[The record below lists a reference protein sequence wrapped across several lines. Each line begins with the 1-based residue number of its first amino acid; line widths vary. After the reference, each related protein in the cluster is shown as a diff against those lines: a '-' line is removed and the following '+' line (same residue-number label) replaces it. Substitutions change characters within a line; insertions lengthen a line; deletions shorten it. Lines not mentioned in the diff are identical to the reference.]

1 LNRSAVGSPMIISR
15 TPLRVSFCGGGSDL
29 EDYYKHSK
37 KGGRVTSVALKKHV
51 YVTVNSRF
59 DDSVRVSYSEME
71 IVDDFEKLKH
81 QLVKE
86 AMRMTGVT
94 KAVEITT
101 IADIPSKGSGL
112 GSSSAVTVG
121 LLHALH
127 CFAGRNPSP
136 LQLAEEACKIEIDIL
151 GQIIGKQDQYAA
163 AMGGCN
169 HILFNSDGSVDV
181 EKISN
186 QESLKD
192 NFALLY
198 TGKTRLANEI
208 LTIQNDRTNQN
219 RENLD
224 LLVDQAEIAKKMI
237 IENNYSGLANLLND
251 TWKCKKELSP
261 NITNPEIDKLF
272 EKLSDCGVNG
282 AKLLGA
288 GGGGF
293 ILFGGD
299 SEVMKNVKDSLPDN
313 KIMPLEVDYQGSCIL
328 YSD

>member
-1 LNRSAVGSPMIISR
+1 MIISR

-29 EDYYKHSK
+29 ESYYKYSIT
-37 KGGRVTSVALKKHV
+37 GGCVTSVALKKHV

-71 IVDDFEKLKH
+71 IVDDFEKLNH

-112 GSSSAVTVG
+112 GSSSAITVG

-127 CFAGRNPSP
+127 CFAGRNPTP
-136 LQLAEEACKIEIDIL
+136 LQLAEEACKIEIEIL
-151 GQIIGKQDQYAA
+151 GQIIGKQDQYATA
-163 AMGGCN
+163 FGGCN
-169 HILFNSDGSVDV
+169 HILFNSDGTVVIEELSK
-181 EKISN
+181 EI
-186 QESLKD
+186 SLKD

-198 TGKTRLANEI
+198 TGKTRLATDI
-208 LTIQNDRTNQN
+208 LNDQNKRINQN

-224 LLVDQAEIAKKMI
+224 LIVLQAKSAKNMI
-237 IENNYSGLANLLND
+237 VHENYLGLANLLD
-251 TWKCKKELSP
+251 ETWKCKKELSP
-261 NITNPEIDKLF
+261 NITNAEIDALF
-272 EKLSDCGVNG
+272 DILSDCGANG

-293 ILFGGD
+293 ILFEGGL
-299 SEVMKNVKDSLPDN
+299 EVIKNVQSCLPNN
-313 KIMPLEVDYQGSCIL
+313 KMMPLEIDYQGSCIL

>member
-1 LNRSAVGSPMIISR
+1 MIISR

-29 EDYYKHSK
+29 ESYYKSSIN
-37 KGGRVTSVALKKHV
+37 GGCVTSVALKKHV

-59 DDSVRVSYSEME
+59 DDSVRVSYSELE
-71 IVDDFEKLKH
+71 IVDDFEKLNH

-112 GSSSAVTVG
+112 GSSSAITVG

-127 CFAGRNPSP
+127 CFAGRTPTP
-136 LQLAEEACKIEIDIL
+136 LQLAEEACKIEIEIL
-151 GQIIGKQDQYAA
+151 GQIIGKQDQYATA
-163 AMGGCN
+163 FGGCN
-169 HILFNSDGSVDV
+169 HIMFNSDGTVVIEELSK
-181 EKISN
+181 EI
-186 QESLKD
+186 SLKD

-198 TGKTRLANEI
+198 TGKTRLATDILHDQNERI
-208 LTIQNDRTNQN
+208 NQN
-219 RENLD
+219 RKNLD
-224 LLVDQAEIAKKMI
+224 LIVHQAKSAKNMI
-237 IENNYSGLANLLND
+237 EEKNYLGLANLLD
-251 TWKCKKELSP
+251 ETWKCKKELSP
-261 NITNPEIDKLF
+261 NITNAEIDTLF
-272 EKLSDCGVNG
+272 DVLLDCGANG

-293 ILFGGD
+293 ILFEGD
-299 SEVMKNVKDSLPDN
+299 LEVMKNVTSSLPNN
-313 KIMPLEVDYQGSCIL
+313 KIMPLEIDYQGSCIL